1 LVVSGGGHWS
11 LFLIVPVFGF
21 LVWELIRF
29 TRMPY
34 SELRQFVESAEY
46 HDFSRHF
53 DAGHGSQSQRELRA
67 GFNRL
72 NRAFQR
78 ISKEKETQYRYLEQM
93 LSLIDTGILAYE
105 TESGTVSWMNASWK
119 QMLLLPHLKQLHGL
133 EKRNAKLYREI
144 IDLQAGESRIVRLQ
158 IEQDTFKVMLTAT
171 VFITEGKSYK
181 LIACKNISDALDATE
196 SKAWQQLLSVMTH
209 EIMNSIAPISSLADT
224 LKRQLQQS
232 TIALHEKNSGI
243 EDLELGISTIQK
255 RSEGL
260 LKFAHTYSQLNK
272 LTQLQLQKVYA
283 FEVLESICQLMA
295 PTLEQ
300 KQIDW
305 QLILKDPELKLEAD
319 VNLLEQVLINLLVN
333 AVEAVKEQTD
343 ARIVL
348 SAFRS
353 AQGRTIIKVA
363 DNGPGIPE
371 ELWEKIFIP
380 FFSSRKNGSGI
391 GLSLCKQIMLLHKG
405 NIQVQSEMGEG
416 TAFLL
421 YF

>member
-1 LVVSGGGHWS
+1 Y
-11 LFLIVPVFGF
+11 
-21 LVWELIRF
+21 R
-29 TRMPY
+29 
-34 SELRQFVESAEY
+34 
-46 HDFSRHF
+46 DFSRHF
-53 DAGHGSQSQRELRA
+53 DLNHGSEVQQELRS

-72 NRAFQR
+72 NTAFQQ
-78 ISKEKETQYRYLEQM
+78 ISKEKETQYRYLEKM
-93 LSLIDTGILAYE
+93 LSLIDTGMLAYE
-105 TESGTVSWMNASWK
+105 IESGAVSWMNATWK

-133 EKRNAKLYREI
+133 EKRNEKLYREI
-144 IDLQAGESRIVRLQ
+144 LDLKAGESRIVRLQ
-158 IEQDTFKVMLTAT
+158 VEQDTFKVMLTAT
-171 VFITEGKSYK
+171 VFITENKRYK
-181 LIACKNISDALDATE
+181 LVACKNISDALDATE
-196 SKAWQQLLSVMTH
+196 SKAWQQLLNVLTH

-224 LKRQLQQS
+224 LKKQLQQATPS
-232 TIALHEKNSGI
+232 LLLKEAGI
-243 EDLELGISTIQK
+243 DDLELGIDTIQK

-272 LTQLQLQKVYA
+272 LTQLKRQDVPV
-283 FEVLESICQLMA
+283 FSVLESIGQLMA

-300 KQIDW
+300 KKIEW
-305 QLILKDPELKLEAD
+305 ELILKDPELKLEAD

-333 AVEAVKEQTD
+333 AMEAVKGQMN

-353 AQGRTIIKVA
+353 AQGRVIIKVA

-405 NIQVQSEMGEG
+405 NIQVQSVMGEG